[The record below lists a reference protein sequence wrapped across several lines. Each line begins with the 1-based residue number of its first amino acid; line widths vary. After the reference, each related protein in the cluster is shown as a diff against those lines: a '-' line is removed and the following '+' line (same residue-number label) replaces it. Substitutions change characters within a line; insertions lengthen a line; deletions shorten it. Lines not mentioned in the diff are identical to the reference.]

1 MTASIN
7 LTRWLANTLLAVQL
21 RKIRVMQG
29 RRIAA
34 LVRNPMRAQRAL
46 LASILATNQNTTF
59 GRRHGFSGIRSYEAF
74 AAAVPVST
82 FEQLRPYVDAEI
94 GCGEAAL
101 TSEAPLCYVR
111 TSGTTG
117 RPKDLP
123 LTATHLE
130 ALRRIQEIAIAF
142 QHRSCPEAFAG
153 SMLAIASPP
162 HEGVLE
168 NGKGF
173 GSASGI
179 VARNTP
185 RVVRDKF
192 LIPPVVLTIKDSHL
206 KYLLILRLAVACAD
220 LSYIA
225 TANATTLLTLIRLY
239 RLHHAELIDDVDR
252 GGFFLGAKLPPEVAV
267 AVTAQL
273 RANPQRAAE
282 LRRLRARQAEVRLA
296 DLWPK
301 LGLVG
306 TWTFAS
312 AGISVHALRQELP
325 PETRILDIGYIASE
339 FRGTITLG
347 RRSGTGMPTLD
358 THFFEFVERDK
369 WDRDSPEFLT
379 LDRLR
384 KGVDYY
390 VIITTP
396 SGLYRY
402 FINDLVRVVGHLHRT
417 PLLRFGQKG
426 KGVTNL
432 TGEKLYESQV
442 LTAVRAA
449 LDELGSTARFVM
461 MLADEAQ
468 CAYRLY
474 VENGDGARPDS
485 DALAAIVDRKL
496 AETNVE
502 YQAKRE
508 SQRLG
513 SLGVFWLR
521 RDAGEVYKQYCVQ
534 QGQREGQFKTV
545 ALAYKKEF
553 GFDLVS
559 QVDIA

>member
-1 MTASIN
+1 MTANIN

-21 RKIRVMQG
+21 CKIRVVQG

-34 LVRNPMRAQRAL
+34 LARNPMRAQRAL
-46 LASILATNQNTTF
+46 LAKILATNRNTTF

-74 AAAVPVST
+74 AATVPVST

-123 LTATHLE
+123 LTATHLK

-162 HEGVLE
+162 QEGVLE
-168 NGKGF
+168 NGKVF

-192 LIPPVVLTIKDSHL
+192 IIPPVVLTIKDSRL
-206 KYLLILRLAVACAD
+206 KYLLILRLAVARAD

-252 GGFFLGAKLPPEVAV
+252 GGFFLGAKLPSEVAV
-267 AVTAQL
+267 AVTPQL
-273 RANPQRAAE
+273 RGNPQRAAE
-282 LRRLRARQAEVRLA
+282 LRRLRARHGEVRLA

-312 AGISVHALRQELP
+312 AGISVDALRQEL
-325 PETRILDIGYIASE
+325 RHA
-339 FRGTITLG
+339 
-347 RRSGTGMPTLD
+347 
-358 THFFEFVERDK
+358 
-369 WDRDSPEFLT
+369 FL
-379 LDRLR
+379 
-384 KGVDYY
+384 
-390 VIITTP
+390 
-396 SGLYRY
+396 
-402 FINDLVRVVGHLHRT
+402 
-417 PLLRFGQKG
+417 
-426 KGVTNL
+426 
-432 TGEKLYESQV
+432 
-442 LTAVRAA
+442 
-449 LDELGSTARFVM
+449 
-461 MLADEAQ
+461 
-468 CAYRLY
+468 
-474 VENGDGARPDS
+474 
-485 DALAAIVDRKL
+485 
-496 AETNVE
+496 
-502 YQAKRE
+502 
-508 SQRLG
+508 
-513 SLGVFWLR
+513 
-521 RDAGEVYKQYCVQ
+521 
-534 QGQREGQFKTV
+534 
-545 ALAYKKEF
+545 
-553 GFDLVS
+553 
-559 QVDIA
+559 

>member
-1 MTASIN
+1 MIC
-7 LTRWLANTLLAVQL
+7 V
-21 RKIRVMQG
+21 VQG
-29 RRIAA
+29 RRIAT
-34 LVRNPMRAQRAL
+34 LMRNPMRAQRAL
-46 LASILATNQNTTF
+46 LAKILATNRNTTF
-59 GRRHGFSGIRSYEAF
+59 GRRHEFSGIRSYEAF

-123 LTATHLE
+123 LTATHLK

-142 QHRSCPEAFAG
+142 QHRSCPEAFTG

-162 HEGVLE
+162 HEGVLQ
-168 NGKGF
+168 NGKAF

-185 RVVRDKF
+185 RVVRETF
-192 LIPPVVLTIKDSHL
+192 VVPPAVLTIKDSRL
-206 KYLLILRLAVACAD
+206 KYLLILRLAVARAD
-220 LSYIA
+220 LTYIA
-225 TANATTLLTLIRLY
+225 TANPTTLLTLIRFY

-252 GGFFLGAKLPPEVAV
+252 GDFFLGAKLPPEVAI

-273 RANPQRAAE
+273 RANPQRAAA
-282 LRRLRARQAEVRLA
+282 LRRLGPRQAEVRIA

-312 AGISVHALRQELP
+312 AGISVDALRQELR

-384 KGVDYY
+384 KGMDYY

-402 FINDLVRVVGHLHRT
+402 FINDLVRVVGRLHRT
-417 PLLRFGQKG
+417 PLLRFAQKG

-442 LTAVRAA
+442 LTAVRTA
-449 LDELGSTARFVM
+449 LDDLGSTARFVM
-461 MLADEAQ
+461 MLADEAG

-474 VENGDGARPDS
+474 VENGDGTRPDS
-485 DALAAIVDRKL
+485 DALAAVVDRKL
-496 AETNVE
+496 AQTNVE

-508 SQRLG
+508 SHRLG
-513 SLGVFWLR
+513 SVGVFWLR
-521 RDAGEVYKQYCVQ
+521 RDAGEAYKQYCVQ

-553 GFDLVS
+553 TFDLES
-559 QVDIA
+559 QIDIS

>member
-1 MTASIN
+1 MTARIN
-7 LTRWLANTLLAVQL
+7 LTRWLANTLLAMQL
-21 RKIRVMQG
+21 RKIRVVQG
-29 RRIAA
+29 RRIATLA
-34 LVRNPMRAQRAL
+34 RNPMRAQRAL
-46 LASILATNQNTTF
+46 LARILATNRNTTF
-59 GRRHGFSGIRSYEAF
+59 GRRHGFSAIRSYEAF

-117 RPKDLP
+117 RPKDVP
-123 LTATHLE
+123 LTATHLKT
-130 ALRRIQEIAIAF
+130 LRRIQEIAIAF

-162 HEGVLE
+162 QEGVLE
-168 NGKGF
+168 NGKVF

-192 LIPPVVLTIKDSHL
+192 IIPPVVLTIKDSRL
-206 KYLLILRLAVACAD
+206 KYLLILRLAVARAD

-252 GGFFLGAKLPPEVAV
+252 GGFFLGAELPPEVAV
-267 AVTAQL
+267 AVAAQL
-273 RANPQRAAE
+273 RRNPQRAAE
-282 LRRLRARQAEVRLA
+282 LRRLRARHGEVRLA

-312 AGISVHALRQELP
+312 AGISVDALRQELR

-358 THFFEFVERDK
+358 AHFFEFVERDK
-369 WDRDSPEFLT
+369 WDCNSPQFLT

-402 FINDLVRVVGHLHRT
+402 FINDLVRVVGHLHRA

-442 LTAVRAA
+442 LAAVRTA

-485 DALAAIVDRKL
+485 DALAAVVDRKL

-502 YQAKRE
+502 YQTKRE

-513 SLGVFWLR
+513 RVGVFWLR
-521 RDAGEVYKQYCVQ
+521 RDAGEAYKQYCVQ

-553 GFDLVS
+553 SFDLGS

>member
-1 MTASIN
+1 MTAGTN

-21 RKIRVMQG
+21 RKIRVVQG
-29 RRIAA
+29 GRIAT

-46 LASILATNQNTTF
+46 LARILAANRNTTF
-59 GRRHGFSGIRSYEAF
+59 GRRHGFSGIRNYEAF

-123 LTATHLE
+123 LTATHLK

-168 NGKGF
+168 NGKVF

-192 LIPPVVLTIKDSHL
+192 IVPPAVLTIKDSQL
-206 KYLLILRLAVACAD
+206 KYLLILRLAVARAD

-252 GGFFLGAKLPPEVAV
+252 GGFFLGAELPPEVAV

-273 RANPQRAAE
+273 RANPHRAAE
-282 LRRLRARQAEVRLA
+282 LRGLRARQADIRLA

-312 AGISVHALRQELP
+312 AGISVDALRQELRS
-325 PETRILDIGYIASE
+325 ETRILDIGYIASE

-384 KGVDYY
+384 KGMDYY

-442 LTAVRAA
+442 LTAVRTA

-485 DALAAIVDRKL
+485 DALAAVVDRKL

-513 SLGVFWLR
+513 SVGVLWLR
-521 RDAGEVYKQYCVQ
+521 RDAGEAYKQYCVQ

-553 GFDLVS
+553 SFDLGS